1 MSIATRCA
9 RAPSAP
15 ASRASVAERLKNRHL
30 PPRHRAKIAVGARA
44 SSDDGAERDANDDV
58 KSQGARESSPKLV
71 PYNVRVATPPPVD
84 LGLHKLPKNI
94 ACGETIEVPTN
105 ADGDESANGWFI
117 VNRVTT
123 MYNLVR
129 GRYRKDGSRLD
140 VQKAE
145 RYFINASLERLYS
158 KDD

>member
-1 MSIATRCA
+1 MLFRS
-9 RAPSAP
+9 
-15 ASRASVAERLKNRHL
+15 
-30 PPRHRAKIAVGARA
+30 
-44 SSDDGAERDANDDV
+44 
-58 KSQGARESSPKLV
+58 
-71 PYNVRVATPPPVD
+71 
-84 LGLHKLPKNI
+84 
-94 ACGETIEVPTN
+94 
-105 ADGDESANGWFI
+105 DGDESANGWFI